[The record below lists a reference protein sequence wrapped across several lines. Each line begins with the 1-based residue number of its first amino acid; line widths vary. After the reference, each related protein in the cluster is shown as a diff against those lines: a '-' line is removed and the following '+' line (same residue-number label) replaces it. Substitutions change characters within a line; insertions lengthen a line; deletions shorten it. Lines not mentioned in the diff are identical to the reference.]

1 MHSFKTSNV
10 RRNIIKTHSNEY
22 PKGVLVAAH
31 GEAYEHQILTVK
43 AHHMFWIR
51 QFQQFAAAPTHL
63 SMLPMLPHLSSES
76 ITISE
81 LASLDAEHII
91 LYGEASKQRWEL
103 RRSFVHWIKK
113 F

>member
-10 RRNIIKTHSNEY
+10 RRNIFKTHSNEY

-51 QFQQFAAAPTHL
+51 QFQHFAAAPTH
-63 SMLPMLPHLSSES
+63 
-76 ITISE
+76 
-81 LASLDAEHII
+81 
-91 LYGEASKQRWEL
+91 
-103 RRSFVHWIKK
+103 RRI
-113 F
+113 